1 MLDWLKPKQ
10 TEQKQK
16 KVKLIPLADLH
27 TGGGTALFPYYNG
40 TDIGHKP
47 HKNMTGDG
55 GWQFKHGK
63 WTPTAKQYTMF
74 QHFTKCAE
82 QIAQFRDDY
91 RFIIVESG
99 DSIDGKHH
107 ETPQLATRL
116 VSEQIQVHVWLMQ
129 YFMAKIGFDKNKGD
143 LIYIGDGTEAHDN
156 DDENTIAQELGAELL
171 PNGQETFDF
180 MPMDIYGAR
189 FWFLHQG
196 ATAGKG
202 FSTGNALHNYLRSQ
216 YWSCLEKGRKI
227 PDCIISGHY
236 HQDTYDTFTRNDRT
250 MHGIIL
256 PPWQLKTRFG
266 YRVAAAELDGVG
278 IRTVD
283 IDIDGTIK
291 VNKPMLLRS
300 QDEVV
305 TV

>member
-1 MLDWLKPKQ
+1 MLDWLKSKQ
-10 TEQKQK
+10 PQAK

-27 TGGGTALFPYYNG
+27 SGGGTALFPYYNG
-40 TDIGHKP
+40 TDIGYPP
-47 HKNMTGDG
+47 HKDMTGENG
-55 GWQFKHGK
+55 AWRFKHG
-63 WTPTAKQYTMF
+63 TFMPSAKQYQMF
-74 QHFTKCAE
+74 QHFAKCADE
-82 QIAQFRDDY
+82 IAKFRDDF

-116 VSEQIQVHVWLMQ
+116 VSEQVQVHVWLMRF
-129 YFMAKIGFDKNKGD
+129 FMARIGFDKNKGD
-143 LIYIGDGTEAHDN
+143 LLYVGQGTEAHDM
-156 DDENTIAQELGAELL
+156 DDEDTIAEALGAELL
-171 PNGQETFDF
+171 PNGDDTFDF
-180 MPMDIYGAR
+180 MPMDINGAR

-196 ATAGKG
+196 ATAGRG
-202 FSTGNALHNYLRSQ
+202 FSTGNALHNYLRNS
-216 YWSCLEKGRKI
+216 YWSCLEDGRRV

-236 HQDTYDTFTRNDRT
+236 HHDTYDTFTRRDRT

-256 PPWQLKTRFG
+256 PPFQLKTRFG

-283 IDIDGTIK
+283 IDADGGIK
-291 VNKPMLLRS
+291 VNKPMLLKS